1 MSKTHTTINARYCI
15 KNHWKCVCWVPHIS
29 FTVAMQSW
37 SGESQ
42 VQYNLF
48 VYSNPT
54 QQHRHHRQP
63 FLLVSVIG
71 EDKIFVSTF
80 PAKPSK
86 GTVRNCTL
94 KPPSCDLI
102 FVSLETLL
110 TNLGWRPTGTD
121 TGTGGSL
128 YPAYYTTLYYSL
140 LTLCCPG
147 ITGWTQ
153 RVWSLYLSPKR
164 VVSLYQ
170 GLNQVR

>member
-1 MSKTHTTINARYCI
+1 M
-15 KNHWKCVCWVPHIS
+15 
-29 FTVAMQSW
+29 
-37 SGESQ
+37 
-42 VQYNLF
+42 
-48 VYSNPT
+48 YSNPT
-54 QQHRHHRQP
+54 QQPLRHSQP

-110 TNLGWRPTGTD
+110 TNLGWCPTGTD

-128 YPAYYTTLYYSL
+128 YPAYITLHCTTDTVLPCSCNL
-140 LTLCCPG
+140 LQLITTFSSSCLLPLLLDTKQTAVGAAGPESEIELRG
-147 ITGWTQ
+147 ISSFVTNCAASGGHRGWP
-153 RVWSLYLSPKR
+153 RVARRAWRPC
-164 VVSLYQ
+164 
-170 GLNQVR
+170 